1 VNDTNHGT
9 DGTARGRQAADNV
22 TAPSRAELPAL
33 TAPLVVTTPNAE
45 HWILLGSLLE
55 DLRRVRE
62 EILG

>member
-1 VNDTNHGT
+1 
-9 DGTARGRQAADNV
+9 
-22 TAPSRAELPAL
+22 
-33 TAPLVVTTPNAE
+33 VVTTPNVE